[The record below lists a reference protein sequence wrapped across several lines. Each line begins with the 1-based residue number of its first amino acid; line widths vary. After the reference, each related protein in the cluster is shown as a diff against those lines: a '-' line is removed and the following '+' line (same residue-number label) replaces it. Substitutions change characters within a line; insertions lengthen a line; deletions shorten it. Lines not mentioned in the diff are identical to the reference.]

1 MKKTVLALTMVFT
14 LIGIAIASMAHA
26 QGQTFAPAKGQS
38 AEQQSKDSA
47 ECQAIAVQQS
57 GFDPAKAQ
65 AAVGPPPP
73 AAGGQRVKGAARG
86 AAVGAAAGAIGGDA
100 GKGAAAGAAAG
111 TAAGGMKKRQEARE
125 QTAQAQQ
132 QQASAAQG
140 QAGYDKALAG
150 CMQGKGYTVK

>member
-57 GFDPAKAQ
+57 GFDPAKA
-65 AAVGPPPP
+65 AVGPPPP
-73 AAGGQRVKGAARG
+73 AAGGQRAKGAARG

-111 TAAGGMKKRQEARE
+111 TVAGGMKKRQEARE

-140 QAGYDKALAG
+140 QAGYDKSLAG